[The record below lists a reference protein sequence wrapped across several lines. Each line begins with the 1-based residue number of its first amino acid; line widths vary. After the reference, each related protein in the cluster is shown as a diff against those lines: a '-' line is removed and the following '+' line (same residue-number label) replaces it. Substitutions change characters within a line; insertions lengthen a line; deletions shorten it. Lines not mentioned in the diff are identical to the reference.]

1 MTSGFSALGYVAPA
15 LVALAA
21 AIAAANWYLDPGG
34 ARRWATSLAFCVVMA
49 IALLAARRISRRVTS
64 GASAARNAHASIR
77 GAVVFASLMFV
88 AALGSQLA
96 TELGLGSEAVLSELS
111 KRVTMALT
119 GMFFVMTGNAVPK
132 TLTPL
137 SAGQCA
143 DPARAQAFQRFMGWT
158 WVLTGLSF
166 AAAWLTLPL
175 DIAQPVSITCLFAG
189 MAIVVTGIVRLVRSQ
204 RPRPT

>member
-1 MTSGFSALGYVAPA
+1 V
-15 LVALAA
+15 
-21 AIAAANWYLDPGG
+21 I
-34 ARRWATSLAFCVVMA
+34 
-49 IALLAARRISRRVTS
+49 
-64 GASAARNAHASIR
+64 
-77 GAVVFASLMFV
+77 ASLMLM
-88 AALGSQLA
+88 ASLGSQLA
-96 TELGLGSEAVLSELS
+96 TELGLGSEAALDDLS
-111 KRVTMALT
+111 KRMTMALT
-119 GMFFVMTGNAVPK
+119 GAFFVMTGNAVPK

-175 DIAQPVSITCLFAG
+175 DIAKPVSITCMFAG

-204 RPRPT
+204 RPRHS